1 VVPEDPVRA
10 AVPVRPARVLTY
22 SNGTIIQ
29 VWPDCVRTILPD
41 GSEVVAAPQDNDA
54 YRATAERLGYGA
66 DTLRMSQ
73 EHELLHSWLAAHLGL
88 PESPTLGRVARGE
101 GDTALTGLDEDA
113 VMAIQRFANAAGV
126 NLLEHLSSW

>member
-66 DTLRMSQ
+66 DVRRMCF
-73 EHELLHSWLAAHLGL
+73 EHEILHSWVAAHFGL
-88 PESPTLGRVARGE
+88 PESPTLGRVARGQ
-101 GDTALTGLDEDA
+101 GDTSLTGLEEDA
-113 VMAIQRFANAAGV
+113 VCALARLANAAGV
-126 NLLEHLSSW
+126 TLLEHLSSW